1 MWRITENKQLK
12 MEVVY
17 QTWPWY
23 VSGFLIAAIMLLLIY
38 FGKSFG
44 MSSNLR
50 TLCTI
55 GGAGK
60 VADFFKFEW
69 RTQIWSLVVV
79 LGAMIGGFI
88 AYNYLE
94 SPDIVQLNPKTI
106 IELQAMQIDAPD
118 GKLLPDA
125 LFGVEVLKNPKM
137 LLILLVGGLLI
148 GFGTRYAGGCTSG
161 HAISGLSNLQLPSLI
176 AVIGFFVGGLVMS
189 WIILP
194 LIF

>member
-106 IELQAMQIDAPD
+106 NELQAMNIDAPD
-118 GKLLPDA
+118 GKLVPDA
-125 LFGVEVLKNPKM
+125 LFGAEVLQSPKM
-137 LLILLVGGLLI
+137 ILILLLGGLLI

-176 AVIGFFVGGLVMS
+176 AVVGFFIGGLLMS
-189 WIILP
+189 WLILP